1 MTPPTFRPVA
11 ALALAAGLVFALP
24 GCGSKPQADKGSEKK
39 DEPKGEPK
47 PDPKVDPKGEPKIDP
62 KGEPKPVDKID
73 LSTGVGK
80 EATEFLKA
88 LGEGTAKADKLSAG
102 FAKAIGLPVT
112 LPSDKAKGYSADAA
126 EGWLKRVG
134 QGHNISLPFNSRQA
148 GDAALFRGTFIGKP
162 GGYALRMVKEG
173 GAWKVDWLAL
183 SSAEV
188 KGTTAGPSADAVAQ
202 EFAATAVIE
211 VICDKDA
218 MPKDDRIPAIAA
230 GLTPALR
237 AKWAEPFGSDKDQ
250 GYDYNRGKLA
260 LKAAEI
266 GGGAESFTAT
276 QQGDT
281 PVFKVE
287 ITKAGGAKA
296 AYLVKLVKGTAPGQW
311 LVDDITPA

>member
-11 ALALAAGLVFALP
+11 ALALAAGLALALP
-24 GCGSKPQADKGSEKK
+24 GCGSKPQADKGGDKK
-39 DEPKGEPK
+39 DEPNPGPK
-47 PDPKVDPKGEPKIDP
+47 VDPKVDPKIEPR
-62 KGEPKPVDKID
+62 GEPKPVDKID
-73 LSTGVGK
+73 LSAGVGK

-88 LGEGTAKADKLSAG
+88 LGDGAAKADRLSAG
-102 FAKAIGLPVT
+102 FAKAVGLPVA

-126 EGWLKRVG
+126 EGWLRRVG
-134 QGHNISLPFNSRQA
+134 QGRGLSLPFNSRQA
-148 GDAALFRGTFIGKP
+148 GDAALFRGTFVGKP
-162 GGYALRMVKEG
+162 GGYALRLVKEG

-183 SSAEV
+183 SSVDV

-202 EFAATAVIE
+202 EFAAAAVME

-218 MPKDDRIPAIAA
+218 MPADDRAPAIAA

-266 GGGAESFTAT
+266 GGGAESFTAA
-276 QQGDT
+276 QQGDA

-287 ITKAGGAKA
+287 VTKAGGAKA